1 MLAFQWKDSL
11 PSLLPMPYDRG
22 ASIPDLVQSAAQSHQ
37 ESHIPGSHE
46 NLDGVDVGLPL
57 SAEEQLLLR
66 ARIEADR
73 SSNIAAQPAK
83 HPSKSKDRA
92 ATRLQQPLPSS
103 NGGGAAVIDLIVAE
117 RTEPVPERQSFT
129 SGSSL
134 TPQIV
139 KTALQKDEPETY
151 DAMEERSQ
159 ILPLRCIP
167 FI

>member
-92 ATRLQQPLPSS
+92 ASRLQQPLPISK
-103 NGGGAAVIDLIVAE
+103 GGGAAVIDLTVAE
-117 RTEPVPERQSFT
+117 WIEPTPERQSFT
-129 SGSSL
+129 SGPSL
-134 TPQIV
+134 TRQLV
-139 KTALQKDEPETY
+139 KTALQKDEPASY
-151 DAMEERSQ
+151 DAIEDRSQ
-159 ILPLRCIP
+159 TLPLGCIP
-167 FI
+167 FM